1 MSGVLVLE
9 FLAVGDDSEVALLVP
24 RVTVDRPDH
33 LLAAAYDRVKVGDAV
48 MRSAVHGGETLP
60 HGFRGHRH
68 TSVDQ
73 VLRADLNVAHGS
85 TALAVLVD
93 GTAAAVKAQTTTP
106 AHTVT
111 ESSQTHFHPFTVVSP
126 DFREDTFLPVSAEF
140 GGPESADSGCSG
152 QNLAPTLHWYNV
164 PRRD

>member
-85 TALAVLVD
+85 AALAVLVD
-93 GTAAAVKAQTTTP
+93 GTAAAVSFERTP
-106 AHTVT
+106 CKCDCCMAW
-111 ESSQTHFHPFTVVSP
+111 QGRTHRLMTRISC
-126 DFREDTFLPVSAEF
+126 R
-140 GGPESADSGCSG
+140 GPGWS
-152 QNLAPTLHWYNV
+152 
-164 PRRD
+164 R